1 MAIRTPQKSASC
13 MRKLVLVGALAGL
26 LAGPFAIEAWAQE
39 TDVIGREDQD
49 VNDTRVTL
57 SVTDRPLVDV
67 VKYIREKSRVNI
79 ILAADVDL
87 ETKVTVNLDGV
98 PWREALNIVADRSE
112 CVIIKK
118 AENLLILEQPVRITW
133 KFQKSPIESVIEAIA
148 KISGASIVASPQV
161 QGNVH
166 LTLNNVPWRTA
177 LDTVSKSLGFV
188 VVEEEFGILQVVHP
202 SQLREQLETR
212 MYQLKYVRPPMTY
225 RPLIK
230 SEYTVGKPQA
240 STEDPETEFSVLKAL
255 RNALSATGTLEYI
268 DKHNMIIVK
277 DIAPVH
283 KAMKRLIK
291 ELDVEPAQVFVD
303 VKFVSTTN
311 TDALSYGVDIG
322 DSGLAA
328 SIGGSSIPSRLPF
341 NIGSDG
347 FGLLP
352 EQTDSQA
359 GGGAGSGANG
369 VPGLDDSGLAA
380 ATTFGKLDFTQFT
393 FTLRLLQQDQHTR
406 VIQAPKLIALDNQE
420 ATIFVGRTVRF
431 ASTQAVQGQAGGLT
445 FTIKEA
451 KNSPVETGFQLFMV
465 PHVIPGTNKI
475 RLDVIPEA
483 ETLVGRSTDPKTP
496 PGFDRFT
503 SGIGATQVSI
513 DLPQI
518 AQQTLVSSMLLESG
532 ETAVIGGL
540 ITEND
545 TKKVNKVPLLG
556 DIPILGFFFKHEEMN
571 TTRESLIIFITPRII
586 RDSDTVAALIHE
598 ENLKRKAMIE
608 GEVERI
614 FGEEYDLDEDAEMEE
629 EPVMESSEGK

>member
-1 MAIRTPQKSASC
+1 MAIRSPQKRASVLRYFVIVSAVAC
-13 MRKLVLVGALAGL
+13 LF
-26 LAGPFAIEAWAQE
+26 AGPLSTLTEAQE
-39 TDVIGREDQD
+39 GDVIGRENQD

-79 ILAADVDL
+79 ILAADVDV
-87 ETKVTVNLDGV
+87 ETKVTVNLESV
-98 PWREALNIVADRSE
+98 PWREALNIVADRTE
-112 CVIIKK
+112 CVVVKK

-133 KFQKSPIESVIEAIA
+133 KFRKSPIESVIEAIA
-148 KISGASIVASPQV
+148 KLSGSSIVASPEV
-161 QGNVH
+161 TGNVH

-177 LDTVSKSLGFV
+177 LDTVAKSLGFV

-202 SQLREQLETR
+202 SKLREQLETR

-230 SEYTVGKPQA
+230 SEYTVGQPKLP
-240 STEDPETEFSVLKAL
+240 SENPEEDFSVLKAL
-255 RNALSATGTLEYI
+255 RSALSGSGVLEYI
-268 DKHNMIIVK
+268 DKHNMVIIK

-283 KAMKRLIK
+283 KSIKRLIK
-291 ELDVEPAQVFVD
+291 ELDVEPTQVFVD

-311 TDALSYGVDIG
+311 TDALSDGVDIG
-322 DSGLAA
+322 DDGLVA
-328 SIGGSSIPSRLPF
+328 SIGGASVPSRLPF
-341 NIGSDG
+341 GIGGDG
-347 FGLLP
+347 FGVLP
-352 EQTDSQA
+352 GQTDAQA
-359 GGGAGSGANG
+359 GGGNGSGANG
-369 VPGLDDSGLAA
+369 VPGLNDTALAS
-380 ATTFGKLDFTQFT
+380 ATTFGRLDFTQMS
-393 FTLRLLQQDQHTR
+393 FTLRLLKQDMHTR
-406 VIQAPKLIALDNQE
+406 VVQAPKLIALDNQE

-431 ASTQAVQGQAGGLT
+431 AQTTAVEGQSGGLT

-475 RLDVIPEA
+475 RLDIIPEA
-483 ETLVGRSTDPKTP
+483 ETLVGRSTDPNSP

-503 SGIGATQVSI
+503 SGVGANQVSI

-532 ETAVIGGL
+532 QTAVIGGL

-545 TKKVNKVPLLG
+545 IKKVNKVPVLG
-556 DIPILGFFFKHEEMN
+556 DIPLLGFFFKHEETT

-586 RDSDTVAALIHE
+586 RDSDTVESLIHE
-598 ENLKRKAMIE
+598 ENMKRKAMIE
-608 GEVERI
+608 SEVERI
-614 FGEEYDLDEDAEMEE
+614 FGDEFLDD
-629 EPVMESSEGK
+629 SSEGTEDN

>member
-1 MAIRTPQKSASC
+1 MAIRIPQKRAS
-13 MRKLVLVGALAGL
+13 VLRNLIIVGAVAGL
-26 LAGPFAIEAWAQE
+26 LGGPLASLTLAQQ
-39 TDVIGREDQD
+39 DVIGRENQD

-87 ETKVTVNLDGV
+87 ETKVTVALESV
-98 PWREALNIVADRSE
+98 PWWEALDIVADRSE
-112 CVIIKK
+112 CVVVKK
-118 AENLLILEQPVRITW
+118 AENLFILEQPVRITW

-148 KISGASIVASPQV
+148 KISGASIVAAPEV
-161 QGNVH
+161 LGNVH

-177 LDTVSKSLGFV
+177 LDTVAKSLGFV

-202 SQLREQLETR
+202 SKLREQLVTN

-230 SEYTVGKPQA
+230 SEYTVGAPKVP
-240 STEDPETEFSVLKAL
+240 TEDPETEFTVLRAL
-255 RNALSATGTLEYI
+255 RNALSSSGKLEYI
-268 DKHNMIIVK
+268 DKHNMVIVK

-283 KAMKRLIK
+283 KTIGRLIK

-328 SIGGSSIPSRLPF
+328 SIGGSSVASRLPF

-347 FGLLP
+347 FGVLP
-352 EQTDSQA
+352 QQTDRQA
-359 GGGAGSGANG
+359 GGGNGSGANG
-369 VPGLDDSGLAA
+369 VPGLDDTALAA
-380 ATTFGKLDFTQFT
+380 STTFGKLDFTQMS
-393 FTLRLLQQDQHTR
+393 FTLKLLKQDMHTR
-406 VIQAPKLIALDNQE
+406 VVQAPKLIALDNQE
-420 ATIFVGRTVRF
+420 ATIFIGRTVRF
-431 ASTQAVQGQAGGLT
+431 AQTEAVEGQSGGLT

-451 KNSPVETGFQLFMV
+451 DNSPVETGFQLFMV

-483 ETLVGRSTDPKTP
+483 ETLVGSSADPNTP

-503 SGIGATQVSI
+503 SGVGATQVSI

-532 ETAVIGGL
+532 QTAVIGGL
-540 ITEND
+540 ITENN
-545 TKKVNKVPLLG
+545 TKKINKVPILG
-556 DIPILGFFFKHEEMN
+556 DIPVLGFFFRHEESSV
-571 TTRESLIIFITPRII
+571 TRESLIIFITPRII
-586 RDSDTVAALIHE
+586 RDSDTVESLIRD
-598 ENLKRKAMIE
+598 ENQKRKVMIE
-608 GEVERI
+608 EEVERI
-614 FGEEYDLDEDAEMEE
+614 FGSDFGSDDESEMDEEDDQ
-629 EPVMESSEGK
+629 

>member
-1 MAIRTPQKSASC
+1 MAIRIPQKRAS
-13 MRKLVLVGALAGL
+13 VLRNLIIVGAVAGL
-26 LAGPFAIEAWAQE
+26 LGGPLASLTLAQQ
-39 TDVIGREDQD
+39 DVIGRENQD

-87 ETKVTVNLDGV
+87 ETKVTVALESV
-98 PWREALNIVADRSE
+98 PWWEALDIVADRSE
-112 CVIIKK
+112 CVVVKK
-118 AENLLILEQPVRITW
+118 AENLFILEQPVRITW

-148 KISGASIVASPQV
+148 KISGASIVAAPEV
-161 QGNVH
+161 LGNVH

-177 LDTVSKSLGFV
+177 LDTVAKSLGFV

-202 SQLREQLETR
+202 SKLREQLVTN

-230 SEYTVGKPQA
+230 SEYTVGAPKVP
-240 STEDPETEFSVLKAL
+240 TEDPETEFTVLRAL
-255 RNALSATGTLEYI
+255 RNALSSSGKLEYI
-268 DKHNMIIVK
+268 DKHNMVIVK

-283 KAMKRLIK
+283 KTIGRLIK

-328 SIGGSSIPSRLPF
+328 SIGGSSVASRLPF

-347 FGLLP
+347 FGVLP
-352 EQTDSQA
+352 QQTDRQA
-359 GGGAGSGANG
+359 GGGNGSGANG
-369 VPGLDDSGLAA
+369 VPGLDDTALAA
-380 ATTFGKLDFTQFT
+380 STTFGKLDFTQMS
-393 FTLRLLQQDQHTR
+393 FTLKLLKQDMHTR
-406 VIQAPKLIALDNQE
+406 VVQAPKLIALDNQE
-420 ATIFVGRTVRF
+420 ATIFIGRTVRF
-431 ASTQAVQGQAGGLT
+431 AQTEAVEGQSGGLT

-451 KNSPVETGFQLFMV
+451 DNSPVETGFQLFMV

-483 ETLVGRSTDPKTP
+483 ETLVGSSADPNTP

-503 SGIGATQVSI
+503 SGVGATQVSI

-532 ETAVIGGL
+532 QTAVIGGL
-540 ITEND
+540 ITENN
-545 TKKVNKVPLLG
+545 TKKINKVPILG
-556 DIPILGFFFKHEEMN
+556 DIPILGFFFRHEESSV
-571 TTRESLIIFITPRII
+571 TRESLIIFITPRII
-586 RDSDTVAALIHE
+586 RDSDTVESLIRD
-598 ENLKRKAMIE
+598 ENQKRKVMIE
-608 GEVERI
+608 EEVERI
-614 FGEEYDLDEDAEMEE
+614 FGSDFGSDDESEMDEEDDQ
-629 EPVMESSEGK
+629 